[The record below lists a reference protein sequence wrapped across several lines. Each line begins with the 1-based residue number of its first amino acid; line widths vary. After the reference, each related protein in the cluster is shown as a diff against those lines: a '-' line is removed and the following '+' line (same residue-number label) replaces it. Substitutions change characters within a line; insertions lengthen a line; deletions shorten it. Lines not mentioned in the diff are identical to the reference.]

1 MVNDKSPGS
10 DGLPA
15 EFYKAFFPEFGHIF
29 VSIANSQY
37 QHELALSQRLGII
50 NLLPKKNGDLHF
62 LTNWRPISLLNV
74 DYKILSKTLVN
85 RLKLI
90 AAKIIGPSQ
99 NVVVPNRSIFDALR
113 RLRNVFY
120 YCKERNIPCLAL
132 SLDQAKAFD
141 RVEHDYLL
149 YIM

>member
-1 MVNDKSPGS
+1 MANDKSPGS

-62 LTNWRPISLLNV
+62 LANWRPISLLNV
-74 DYKILSKTLVN
+74 DYKILSKSLVN
-85 RLKLI
+85 RLKLV

-99 NVVVPNRSIFDALR
+99 SAAVPNRSIFDALHL
-113 RLRNVFY
+113 LRNVFY

-132 SLDQAKAFD
+132 SLD
-141 RVEHDYLL
+141 DYLF
-149 YIM
+149 YRHGFYG